1 MSYRSACLHCSLY
14 DKDLSEWKK
23 RNSAHLPLKC
33 AVAHVGVQEDG
44 TWVVGENGCISP
56 KGEII
61 PIEGSRYIWTSNVYS
76 GVGVADAAQQCKIEL
91 PLTSDPLKGVL
102 GIKLLRIILTA
113 HSRYLFIYILYNI

>member
-1 MSYRSACLHCSLY
+1 M
-14 DKDLSEWKK
+14 
-23 RNSAHLPLKC
+23 
-33 AVAHVGVQEDG
+33 GVQEDG

-91 PLTSDPLKGVL
+91 PLTSDPLKGLL
-102 GIKLLRIILTA
+102 GILREASQNNFIPSLLLMAGIYLYIIYSIIERLLSSIMPIITCEQC
-113 HSRYLFIYILYNI
+113 